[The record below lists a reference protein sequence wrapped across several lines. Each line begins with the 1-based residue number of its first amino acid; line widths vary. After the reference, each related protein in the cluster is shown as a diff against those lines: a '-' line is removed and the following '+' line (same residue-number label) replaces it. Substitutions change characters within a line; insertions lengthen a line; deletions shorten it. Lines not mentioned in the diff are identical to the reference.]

1 MIFVILLKI
10 LLVFLLK
17 SSIFYLLQILFER
30 FFQ

>member
-17 SSIFYLLQILFER
+17 SSIFYLLQILLER
-30 FFQ
+30 FF

>member
-1 MIFVILLKI
+1 MIFVIILKI

-17 SSIFYLLQILFER
+17 SSIFYLLQILLER